1 MGVTVEIC
9 VDCGSALEAAVTGGC
24 DRVELCSALALGG
37 LTPSA
42 GLIAE
47 AARIGVP
54 VMAMIRPR
62 AGDFVWSEAEVRQME
77 TDIGLVRAAGL
88 AGVVLGASL
97 PDGSLDV
104 QLLGRLAVAASGL
117 DFTLHRAFDLVPDFD
132 IALEQAVELGFR
144 RILTSGGRASA
155 LEGADRIGAL
165 VKRAA
170 GRISIM
176 PGAGVTAGNV
186 SRLLALGVTEVHG
199 SCSAEVPQS
208 GRFVELGFGSAIVRR
223 TEVALVKALK
233 SAVH

>member
-1 MGVTVEIC
+1 MIVEVC
-9 VDCGSALEAAVTGGC
+9 VDCVSALEAAVTGGC
-24 DRVELCSALALGG
+24 DRIELCSALALGG

-62 AGDFVWSEAEVRQME
+62 AGDFVWSEAEIRQME
-77 TDIGLVRAAGL
+77 TDIAFVRAAGL
-88 AGVVLGASL
+88 AGVVLGACL
-97 PDGSLDV
+97 PDGRLDV
-104 QLLGRLAVAASGL
+104 PVLGRLTVAASGL
-117 DFTLHRAFDLVPDFD
+117 DTTLHRAFDLVPDFD
-132 IALEQAVELGFR
+132 TALEQAIDLGFR
-144 RILTSGGRASA
+144 RILTSGGKASA

-170 GRISIM
+170 GRITIM

-186 SRLLALGVTEVHG
+186 SRLLALGATEVHG

-208 GRFVELGFGSAIVRR
+208 GQFVELGFGLPMVQR
-223 TEVALVKALK
+223 TEVALVQALK